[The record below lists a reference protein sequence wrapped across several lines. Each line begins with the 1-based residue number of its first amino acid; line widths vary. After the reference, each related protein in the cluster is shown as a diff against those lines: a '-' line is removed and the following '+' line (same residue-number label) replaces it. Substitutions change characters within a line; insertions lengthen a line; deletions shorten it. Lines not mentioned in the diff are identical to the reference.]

1 MDASELIA
9 ELKRK
14 IALSSDREV
23 AAYLGMTEIQLSNWK
38 TKGKPLTSRQI
49 ANAIDKASKVAVRKS
64 HLAIIRPIVEF
75 FPITSVESR
84 GGAKFELFPAG
95 KEDNPLHVGLRTK
108 LSESFGIF
116 IFYDT
121 RGRAIYAG
129 KAEKQDLW
137 SEMKS
142 AFNRERKTQNLY
154 RVQHPQRRQKFVPAS
169 VLSRQPRLDP
179 VLLNDLAA
187 YFSAFEIDA
196 QMINDLE
203 ALIVRAFAND
213 LLNVKMERF
222 VGVKQAAAT
231 NSRRRV
237 KNAK

>member
-1 MDASELIA
+1 MDGSKLIA
-9 ELKRK
+9 ELKRN
-14 IALSSDREV
+14 IPLSTDREV
-23 AAYLGMTEIQLSNWK
+23 AAHLGMTEIQLSNWK
-38 TKGKPLTSRQI
+38 NRGKPLTPRQI
-49 ANAIDKASKVAVRKS
+49 ANAIDKASKVAVCKS

-95 KEDNPLHVGLRTK
+95 KEDNPLHIGLRTK
-108 LSESFGIF
+108 LSESFGIY

-129 KAEKQDLW
+129 KAKKQDLW

-142 AFNRERKTQNLY
+142 AFNRERKTQNLC
-154 RVQHPQRRQKFVPAS
+154 RVQHPQRRQKFVPAYE
-169 VLSRQPRLDP
+169 LSRQPRSTS

-187 YFSAFEIDA
+187 YFSAFEIDG

-213 LLNVKMERF
+213 LLNVKMEYF
-222 VGVKQAAAT
+222 VGVKQAAT
-231 NSRRRV
+231 TKSRRPI
-237 KNAK
+237 KKAK